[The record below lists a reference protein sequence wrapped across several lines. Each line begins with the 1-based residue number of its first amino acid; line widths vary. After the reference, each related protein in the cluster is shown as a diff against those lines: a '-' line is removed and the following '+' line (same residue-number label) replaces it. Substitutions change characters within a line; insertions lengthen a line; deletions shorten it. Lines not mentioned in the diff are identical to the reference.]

1 MTTLRFLIVIACCML
16 QICLMAQERKHIVQ
30 SGEDF
35 VSIAEKYGINKLGIW
50 GPLFILV
57 GLFLLNIRNE
67 FVFKTTELSNAIQA
81 VGASILLVYSYYI
94 GGGFLKHKILVFLG
108 DISYEIF
115 LVHSIVL
122 LFLRCFIE
130 DYNLYVFISFLIT
143 IQCSIFIKKI
153 QKSLQ
158 DALRGQLC

>member
-1 MTTLRFLIVIACCML
+1 ML